1 MVIGSNKR
9 LGQIVQE
16 IKKVHATKSLGLM
29 IDDTLCWSVQVE
41 KITKK
46 VNSGL
51 SIIRRLRNIVDYNT
65 LVTVYKSI
73 IQPHF
78 DYCKF
83 GVA

>member
-16 IKKVHATKSLGLM
+16 IKTVNATKSLGL

-51 SIIRRLRNIVDYNT
+51 CIIRRLRNIVDYNT